1 MPYFRWVGV
10 DIVGRRIKGK
20 QSAHSLQDLKE
31 LLLRRGIALLHC
43 KSMYVS
49 SILWPISAKIK
60 GDLFNHKAKLLRAG
74 VLLPNVIDIAA
85 QQSCNPI
92 ICDILLNVSRD
103 IQHGVSFGKAFEKY
117 DTMYDPIMT
126 IMLTAGHES
135 GNLINAVENV
145 SLYFHK
151 QHIFNKNIRGALAMP
166 LLTLLFFAG
175 ISFFIFVF
183 IIPRFADMFSSLQQ
197 ELPALTRF
205 MITVSD
211 IVRSSSMLY
220 GLIFLVI
227 SIFSLY
233 YYFTTSG
240 KKTWNKIID
249 SIPFIGSLSWQHHMC
264 QSLQALA
271 LLINSGVSLVSGLAI
286 VSNSVNHTQVK
297 SQLMALHDDVV
308 SGQLLSNAMAMM
320 PIFLPEVVALVH
332 IGEESGTLGQ
342 SLEGAALVY
351 SDKLEESLRRF
362 IFLLQPVVIIVLG
375 FLVGIL
381 IFAVY
386 LPIMQLSH
394 AL

>member
-1 MPYFRWVGV
+1 MPYFKWIGV
-10 DIVGRRIKGK
+10 DIAGTTQKGK
-20 QSAHSLQDLKE
+20 QAAYSSQDLAE
-31 LLLRRGIALLHC
+31 RLLQRGVALLHC
-43 KSMYVS
+43 KSVYAP
-49 SILWPISAKIK
+49 SILWPINAKIK
-60 GDLFNHKAKLLRAG
+60 GDLFKHKAKLLRAG
-74 VLLPNVIDIAA
+74 ILLPNVLEIAA

-92 ICDILLNVSRD
+92 MYDTLFNVSRD
-103 IQHGVSFGKAFEKY
+103 IQHGVPFGKAFEKY
-117 DTMYDPIMT
+117 DTMCDPIVT
-126 IMLTAGHES
+126 VMLTAGHES

-151 QHIFNKNIRGALAMP
+151 QHAFDKNIRSALAMP
-166 LLTLLFFAG
+166 LLTLLFFVG

-197 ELPALTRF
+197 ELPALTRS
-205 MITVSD
+205 MIKVSD
-211 IVRSSSMLY
+211 FVRSGSMIY
-220 GLIFLVI
+220 VFIFFGI
-227 SIFSLY
+227 TIFSLH

-249 SIPFIGSLSWQHHMC
+249 YIPFIGVLSWQHHIC

-271 LLINSGVSLVSGLAI
+271 LLVNSGVSLVSGLAI
-286 VSNSVNHTQVK
+286 VSNAVNHLLVK
-297 SQLMALHDDVV
+297 SQLMALHDEVA
-308 SGQLLSNAMAMM
+308 SGQLLSRAMSLM
-320 PIFLPEVVALVH
+320 PVFLPEVVALVH

-362 IFLLQPVVIIVLG
+362 IFLLQPAVIIVLG
-375 FLVGIL
+375 LLVGTL